1 MKYESTSEII
11 CQSTDR
17 SKKIDR
23 SLYKWPA
30 VVYCW
35 LGFLGADERR
45 PLSTVTSLRADN
57 GRRRNPALT
66 SGRHQWRETVTA
78 EKTTAKSERTPEE
91 NGVVDAVT
99 HLVETLAK
107 NAEDLSGPTH
117 KVSV

>member
-1 MKYESTSEII
+1 M
-11 CQSTDR
+11 
-17 SKKIDR
+17 
-23 SLYKWPA
+23 
-30 VVYCW
+30 
-35 LGFLGADERR
+35 
-45 PLSTVTSLRADN
+45 
-57 GRRRNPALT
+57 
-66 SGRHQWRETVTA
+66 TA